1 MKATKANSLILA
13 ATLLTSA
20 LSSAAFAQS
29 TDPNAPVIRPDQVVV
44 KKVLPGYER
53 GNGGSYGENHPNKVL
68 ICHATSAVD
77 NNGYVYI
84 SVAGQAAAAHEAHKH
99 QQGNRE
105 GRGQGKKERDEI
117 QLGQGCATGES

>member
-1 MKATKANSLILA
+1 MKANSLFLA

-20 LSSAAFAQS
+20 LTSVASAQS
-29 TDPNAPVIRPDQVVV
+29 TNPNAPVERPDHVVI
-44 KKVLPGYER
+44 KEVLPGYQR
-53 GNGGSYGENHPNKVL
+53 GNGGSYGENHPNKLL

-84 SVAGQAAAAHEAHKH
+84 SVARQAAAAHAEHEH

-105 GRGQGKKERDEI
+105 GKGQGKKDRDEL
-117 QLGQGCATGES
+117 QLGQACIIGSS

>member
-1 MKATKANSLILA
+1 MKANRLLLA
-13 ATLLTSA
+13 VTLLTSA
-20 LSSAAFAQS
+20 LSSVAFSQS

-53 GNGGSYGENHPNKVL
+53 GNGGSYGENHPHKVL

-105 GRGQGKKERDEI
+105 GQGQGKKERDEI
-117 QLGQGCATGES
+117 QLGQGCVIGAS